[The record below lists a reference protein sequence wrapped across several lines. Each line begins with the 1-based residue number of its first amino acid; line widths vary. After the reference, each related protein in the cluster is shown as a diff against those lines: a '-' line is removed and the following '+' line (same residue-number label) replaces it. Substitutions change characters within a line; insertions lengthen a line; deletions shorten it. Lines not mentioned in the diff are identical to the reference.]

1 MESNTFLS
9 NQWVKKKL
17 KEELQKKS
25 GNKSKQKKIY
35 QNLWNAAKAILRR
48 KFTALNTAKQNKTQ
62 DI

>member
-1 MESNTFLS
+1 MGQKEIKRGTS
-9 NQWVKKKL
+9 KKIW
-17 KEELQKKS
+17 
-25 GNKSKQKKIY
+25 KQIKTEKIY